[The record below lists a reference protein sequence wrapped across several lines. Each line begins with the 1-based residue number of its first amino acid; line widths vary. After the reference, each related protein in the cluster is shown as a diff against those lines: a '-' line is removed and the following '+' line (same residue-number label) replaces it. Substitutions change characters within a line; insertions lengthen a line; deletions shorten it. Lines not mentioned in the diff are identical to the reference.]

1 MTAGSAS
8 YFPSASFLLPRD
20 EPLALFD
27 LEYLLHL
34 HGAGKS
40 IRDELYDVLEQQVN
54 ARQEIQGHFKCS
66 LGTRF
71 EPTQISAVVFS
82 GTSWATPGFIGKHDR
97 YYHRIFVSYP
107 FHVSGI
113 GNSFWS
119 PLPVKYPAVFTHAL
133 LRTATQGWWN
143 LPSFSLPCVPYPF
156 FRKWKTEKQEQ
167 ERTTAYSAGIFYFI
181 LFLSYKCLTV
191 ELLLGCWC
199 TELMCS

>member
-8 YFPSASFLLPRD
+8 YFQSASFLLPRD

-40 IRDELYDVLEQQVN
+40 IRDEFYDVLEQQVN

-82 GTSWATPGFIGKHDR
+82 GTS
-97 YYHRIFVSYP
+97 
-107 FHVSGI
+107 
-113 GNSFWS
+113 
-119 PLPVKYPAVFTHAL
+119 
-133 LRTATQGWWN
+133 
-143 LPSFSLPCVPYPF
+143 
-156 FRKWKTEKQEQ
+156 
-167 ERTTAYSAGIFYFI
+167 
-181 LFLSYKCLTV
+181 
-191 ELLLGCWC
+191 
-199 TELMCS
+199 